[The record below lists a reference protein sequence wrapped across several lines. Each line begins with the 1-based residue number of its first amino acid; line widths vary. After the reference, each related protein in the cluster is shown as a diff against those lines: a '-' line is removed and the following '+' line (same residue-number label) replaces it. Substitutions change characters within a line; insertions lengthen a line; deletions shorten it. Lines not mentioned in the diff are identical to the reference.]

1 MRSEEEI
8 YRLIHEFTDRD
19 ENIRAVVLN
28 GSRANPN
35 SRRDAFQDFDVAC
48 LVRDVHPYL
57 RNSAIVRFFG
67 DPMIVQLPE
76 DMNRP
81 LANGD
86 SHYSYL
92 MQFMDGNRID
102 LSFYPPSQWDRP
114 TGDSLTVVLLDKDGL
129 LANLPPSS
137 EQDYLPKHPS
147 NKAFQDC
154 CNEFWWVSPY
164 VAKGLWRGELIYA
177 KSLLDDAVREQL
189 IKMLVWYFGIKTDFK
204 KSPGKHGK
212 NFKDVFDPATMTEI
226 EQTYADA
233 DFEHIWESLFVM
245 GSLFRRIARE
255 VAVRF
260 GFEYPQGDDER
271 VSAHL
276 RHVKEL
282 PQDAT
287 EIY

>member
-1 MRSEEEI
+1 MRSEQEI
-8 YRLIHEFTDRD
+8 FQLVHEFADRD

-35 SRRDAFQDFDVAC
+35 ARRDAFQDFDVAC

-57 RNSAIVRFFG
+57 RDWDIVRFFG
-67 DPMIVQLPE
+67 EPMIVQLPE
-76 DMNRP
+76 DMSDP
-81 LANGD
+81 PADGD
-86 SHYSYL
+86 GHYSYL
-92 MQFMDGNRID
+92 MQFTDGNRID
-102 LSFYPPSQWDRP
+102 LSFYPPAQWNRP
-114 TGDSLTVVLLDKDGL
+114 TDDSLTVALLDKDGL

-137 EQDYLPKHPS
+137 ERDYLPKPPS
-147 NKAFQDC
+147 DKAFQDC

-177 KSLLDDAVREQL
+177 KSLLDDAVRKQL
-189 IKMLVWYFGIKTDFK
+189 MKMLVWYFGVMTDFK
-204 KSPGKHGK
+204 KAPGKHGK
-212 NFKDVFDPATMTEI
+212 NFKDVFDPAMMTEI

-233 DFEHIWESLFVM
+233 DFDDIWESLFVM
-245 GSLFRRIARE
+245 GGIFRRVARA
-255 VAVRF
+255 VAARF
-260 GFEYPQGDDER
+260 GFEYPQGDDDR

-282 PQDAT
+282 PRDAT

>member
-1 MRSEEEI
+1 MRSEKEI
-8 YRLIHEFTDRD
+8 LRLIHEFADRD
-19 ENIRAVVLN
+19 DNIRAVVLN

-35 SRRDAFQDFDVAC
+35 VRRDAFQDFDVAC
-48 LVRDVHPYL
+48 LVRDAHPYL
-57 RNSAIVRFFG
+57 RNSDIVRFFG

-102 LSFYPPSQWDRP
+102 LGFFPPHQWDRP
-114 TGDSLTVVLLDKDGL
+114 MKDSLVVPLLDKDGL
-129 LANLPPSS
+129 LVNLPPSS
-137 EQDYLPKHPS
+137 ERDYLPKPPTD
-147 NKAFQDC
+147 KAFQDC

-177 KSLLDDAVREQL
+177 KSLLDEAVREQL
-189 IKMLVWYFGIKTDFK
+189 MKMLIWYFGIKTDFK
-204 KSPGKHGK
+204 KAPGKHGK
-212 NFKDVFDPATMTEI
+212 KFKEVFDPATMTEI

-233 DFEHIWESLFVM
+233 DFKHIWESLFAM
-245 GSLFRRIARE
+245 GSLFRRLARE
-255 VAVRF
+255 VASKF
-260 GFEYPQGDDER
+260 GFEYPQGDDDR

-282 PQDAT
+282 PQDTA